1 MSRLTNATPAAPRP
15 GNTQPIPFPDAHAT
29 PQTNEVVVFIGPENL
44 VTEQRTGWLE
54 TTLARAW
61 REHRPR
67 FRHMGW
73 EGDTVYRQN
82 RMENWGSWKE
92 NLQAVEATTVFVW
105 FGQLEALDRTRTPAD
120 FITAYVTLLDRLA
133 QRTPRLVLVAPPPF
147 EKPTD
152 PRVPDNTPR
161 NVIVQLH
168 AEALRQL
175 AARRGLVFVDLFKPL
190 SQRPADAVPLTRDG
204 LHYTPDALLE
214 VAGVFASALGIPAPS
229 PGDDALRGAV
239 VEKNRLWFDTWRPMN
254 WAFAY
259 GDRTTQ
265 PFAQGA
271 SGRPPLVEELRSFQP
286 RLDHAD
292 ATVHAI
298 ALGQPAPEPLPAPP
312 PRANPEAAT
321 PEEEM
326 SRFKLRDGFA
336 VNLFA
341 DEKLRVARPVQIR
354 WDERGR
360 LWVACTPAYP
370 QLQPGERA
378 NDYLLVL
385 EDTDGDGKA
394 DSSSVFAEGLT
405 MPMGMEFG
413 DGGVYVC
420 ENTQLVHL
428 RDTDGDGRA
437 DSRRVVLSGFGTGD
451 THQTINS
458 VRWGPDGRLWFTQG
472 YHIWSYVESPGG
484 ITELN
489 RSGLWRL
496 NPRTLKLE
504 SFLNE
509 SAAGLNCWG
518 VAFDD
523 FGQVF
528 HGSGADFVLWHTTPA
543 LIPTLHPL
551 NLGAGFAGSRG
562 KSMEPEFLVSSALPD
577 DLRGAVLKSIYFTSQ
592 IGLYRL
598 HDDGAGFR
606 SEDLG
611 DLISSSSN
619 EFRPVESRVG
629 PDGAIYICDWL
640 NPVIGHYQA
649 SYRDPRRDQSH
660 GRIWRMIAK
669 DKPALTR
676 PRLEAM
682 DAAQLIAQFESPERW
697 VRDTAR
703 YTLFRRPKAEVI
715 TAADAILAREEGRTE
730 RSARLLYEVSGV
742 FAAHEEARPVIIERL
757 LGSENF
763 RWRAWAARLVGLW
776 ATQIP
781 DPLSWLTRAVADE
794 HPRVRMEAVVA
805 ASQVPS
811 AEAVKVATLVMDQ
824 PMDGSVQH
832 ALTQCIHALAPRW
845 QPALAD
851 GSLDFGPRLH
861 ALARVLTTVGDPRA
875 IGRVRELLQS
885 GNAKGPVRDGL
896 LGVLVEHGSP
906 EDVTFAIGQAP
917 DSQAVMNAL
926 VTVAFRRQ
934 DEGYHKVLEQLLTSP
949 FPVGRIAGCRVA
961 QAWNQDFGQLPR
973 IRELAFRDNATNP
986 ERIAAIAA
994 LGRIR
999 GKAIV
1004 PDLLPL
1010 TESTN
1015 TAVRQAA
1022 FEAVAPHELPTVAAR
1037 LAKLLAESR
1046 TEADVPATLE
1056 PLLALKGG
1064 PNALA
1069 AALPNATPRAEVAR
1083 WALQHLGRIGR
1094 DDRALVDALRAAA
1107 GIQATRLEYSAEV
1120 VARVLADA
1128 RDHGDAKRG
1137 AALLRSPDMAC
1148 LGCHK
1153 IGNEGGPSE
1162 GPPLGPDL
1170 TAIGRAMTPE
1180 LIVEAVF
1187 WPRRQVKEGFLLT
1200 QVLTRDD
1207 HQWQGYKL
1215 TEDSVELR
1223 LRNLA
1228 GGPEIRV
1235 RKADIK
1241 ERTDV
1246 GTLMPEGQLDALP
1259 EPQRADVIRYLLDLG
1274 R

>member
-1 MSRLTNATPAAPRP
+1 MSRLTDRTNSILTEPVRPAAFTGVHVAP
-15 GNTQPIPFPDAHAT
+15 G
-29 PQTNEVVVFIGPENL
+29 TNEVVVFIGPENL
-44 VTEQRTGWLE
+44 VTEQRTGWME
-54 TTLARAW
+54 MALAQAW
-61 REHRPR
+61 RDVRPR

-92 NLQAVEATTVFVW
+92 NLDAVEATTVFVW

-120 FITAYVTLLDRLA
+120 FAVATSMLVERLLP
-133 QRTPRLVLVAPPPF
+133 RTPRLVLVAPPPF

-161 NVIVQLH
+161 NVVVQH
-168 AEALRQL
+168 HVEALRQL
-175 AARRGLVFVDLFKPL
+175 AARRGLGFVDLFTPL
-190 SQRPADAVPLTRDG
+190 IQRPADAAPLTRDG
-204 LHYTPDALLE
+204 LHLTPDGLLE
-214 VAGVFASALGIPAPS
+214 VAALFAASLGVPAPS
-229 PGDDALRGAV
+229 PGDEALRGAI

-271 SGRPPLVEELRSFQP
+271 DGRPPLVEELKIFRP
-286 RLDHAD
+286 RLEHAD
-292 ATVHAI
+292 ATVHAL
-298 ALGQPAPEPLPAPP
+298 ALGQAGPEPLPP
-312 PRANPEAAT
+312 PRPRADPEAAT

-326 SRFKLRDGFA
+326 SRFKLREGFA

-378 NDYLLVL
+378 NDFLLVL
-385 EDTDGDGKA
+385 EDTDGDGRA
-394 DSSSVFAEGLT
+394 DRSTVWADGLT

-428 RDTDGDGRA
+428 RDTDGDGKA
-437 DSRRVVLSGFGTGD
+437 DSRRVVLGGFGTGD

-562 KSMEPEFLVSSALPD
+562 KSMEPEFLVSSHLPD
-577 DLRGAVLKSIYFTSQ
+577 DLRGAVLKNIYFTSQ
-592 IGLYRL
+592 VGLYRL
-598 HDDGAGFR
+598 SDDGAGFR

-640 NPVIGHYQA
+640 NTVIGHYQA
-649 SYRDPRRDQSH
+649 SYRDPRRDHSH
-660 GRIWRMIAK
+660 GRIWRVTANGR
-669 DKPALTR
+669 PALKR
-676 PRLEAM
+676 PPLEAM
-682 DAAQLIAQFESPERW
+682 DAAQLMAQFDSPERW
-697 VRDTAR
+697 VRDNAR
-703 YTLFRRPKAEVI
+703 YALFRRPKAEVI
-715 TAADAILAREEGRTE
+715 TAADALTAREDGRSE
-730 RSARLLYEVSGV
+730 VSARRLYEVSGV
-742 FAAHEEARPVIIERL
+742 YAAHEEARPVIIERL
-757 LGSENF
+757 LASENF

-781 DPLSWLTRAVADE
+781 EPLAWLTRAVVDP
-794 HPRVRMEAVVA
+794 HPRVRLEAVVA

-811 AEAVKVATLVMDQ
+811 ADAVKVATLAMDQ
-824 PMDGSVQH
+824 EMDSSIQH

-861 ALARVLTTVGDPRA
+861 ALARMLTTVGDPRA

-885 GNAKGPVRDGL
+885 GNATGPVRDSL
-896 LGVLVEHGSP
+896 LGVLVEHGAP
-906 EDVTFAIGQAP
+906 DDVAYAISQAP
-917 DSQAVMNAL
+917 DSPTVLSSL
-926 VTVAFRRQ
+926 VTVAFRKQ

-949 FPVGRIAGCRVA
+949 FPAGRIAGCRVA
-961 QAWNQDFGQLPR
+961 LAWNQDFGQLPR
-973 IRELAFRDNATNP
+973 IRDLAFNEAATAP
-986 ERIAAIAA
+986 ERAAAIAA

-1004 PDLLPL
+1004 AELLPL
-1010 TESTN
+1010 TDSTQ
-1015 TAVRQAA
+1015 AMVRLAA
-1022 FEAVAPHELPTVAAR
+1022 FEAVAPHEPDAVASR
-1037 LAKLLAESR
+1037 LAKLLANARAES
-1046 TEADVPATLE
+1046 DVPPALG
-1056 PLLALKGG
+1056 PMLSLKGG
-1064 PNALA
+1064 ANSLALA
-1069 AALPNATPRAEVAR
+1069 IHAAPPRAEVAR
-1083 WALQHLGRIGR
+1083 WSLQHLGRIGR
-1094 DDRALVDALRAAA
+1094 DDRTLVDALRTAA
-1107 GIQATRLEYSAEV
+1107 GIAASRLEYSPEV
-1120 VARVLADA
+1120 VARILATA
-1128 RDHGDAKRG
+1128 RNSGDAGRG
-1137 AALLRSPDMAC
+1137 AALLRSEDMAC
-1148 LGCHK
+1148 LGCHR
-1153 IGNEGGPSE
+1153 IGNEGGNTTGPS
-1162 GPPLGPDL
+1162 LGPDI

-1200 QVLTRDD
+1200 QIVTRDER
-1207 HQWQGYKL
+1207 QWQGYKI
-1215 TEDSVELR
+1215 TEDNAELR
-1223 LRNLA
+1223 LRDLA
-1228 GGPEIRV
+1228 GGPEIRL
-1235 RKADIK
+1235 RKSEIK
-1241 ERTDV
+1241 ERNDV
-1246 GTLMPEGQLDALP
+1246 GTLMPEGQLDALS
-1259 EPQRADVIRYLLDLG
+1259 ESQRSDMIRYLLELG